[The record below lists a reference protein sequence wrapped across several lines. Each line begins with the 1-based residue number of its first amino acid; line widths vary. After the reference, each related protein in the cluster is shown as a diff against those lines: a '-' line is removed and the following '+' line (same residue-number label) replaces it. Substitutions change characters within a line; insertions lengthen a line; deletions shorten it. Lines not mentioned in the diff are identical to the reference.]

1 MRNFEVIDREYVNPV
16 DLSVLG
22 QTFNT
27 LEQGHQKS
35 IAAAAELE
43 TAMAN
48 LDLNEAEFEWRQ
60 QKINDIRKIVEDNSL
75 YGNAYHAYDDIISKS
90 GQIASDQGMI
100 GRLQAQKDY
109 KAYLDNLNKRT
120 DISEADKEYFR
131 EVNQYY
137 YQDKY
142 NDKGQI
148 IGSTKWQ
155 PLDREVASVDLSKL
169 MTKALQI
176 AAKDAGGSNTIH
188 YKDAAGNYTTNAEL
202 SEDGLPYVNKSGKYE
217 RLTKDKIKAAM
228 QTVIANT
235 PGAIQGIAQ
244 DYKIAKWRHDK
255 NSNNSKNLIIDETT
269 DEKGLP
275 LNQEQ
280 YLEKR
285 LTGFYQ
291 SASYNHYYENIE
303 PLAGMSVSAK
313 NAKLKAT
320 QGGNKDAVAA
330 IYNANNTAPGGFY
343 VKRNNSLSSAV
354 AEYKA
359 ATSMLNGEANRLGIK
374 FDIND
379 VTSSYNQIEDYYKKQ
394 GMVIPKAIY
403 DTYNSYL
410 KGVEKYNQLVPA
422 DGKND
427 IKESLDF
434 VSALENGIDP
444 ALYKNNTYVEKYN
457 KYLADAYKD
466 KEEIPI
472 YFNVDFNTAT
482 KNFDYKSY
490 GLVEKINENGNK
502 HLVLPKKYS
511 NNILQVSQAIQGVID
526 INNWSKIPGEK
537 VRAYQKNYNNKVF
550 SDILELYNEANLN
563 LNSKIDNVEE
573 LVPLEIVNQ
582 MDVIQTMAENGV
594 TSGKYS
600 DLKSARD
607 DAEYRLNASF
617 HNAKGHQL
625 ELYIGSDANHA
636 QFEIDPNKR
645 FAALAAAQAIQKVKP
660 ELVTIGYDKNTLK
673 TVISVQLNKTAEDDP
688 AVKSYLKQADIN
700 DYSFTIITDG
710 MFNNADKNELMQI
723 PDFKNNIEF
732 TESITAGMNKFTNKD
747 GSIIHR
753 LTDGSYVLERE
764 GIALPIGESTAK
776 NIYGINNMVDDI
788 KYKYM
793 QLSNQYKDK
802 IPEDII
808 DNLQIKILNLVKGYS
823 PIDYDAKDYNSLS
836 AYGKKVFEYLDNVIS
851 E

>member
-1 MRNFEVIDREYVNPV
+1 MRNFEAINREYVNPV

-27 LEQGHQKS
+27 LEKGHQKS

-48 LDLNEAEFEWRQ
+48 LDLNKAESEWRQ

-75 YGNAYHAYDDIISKS
+75 YGNAYHAYDDIIAKS

-148 IGSTKWQ
+148 IGGSKWQ

-176 AAKDAGGSNTIH
+176 AAKEVGGSNTIH

-202 SEDGLPYVNKSGKYE
+202 SKDGLPYINKSGKYE

-228 QTVIANT
+228 QTIIANT
-235 PGAIQGIAQ
+235 PGAAQGIAQ

-394 GMVIPKAIY
+394 GMVIPKTIY

-434 VSALENGIDP
+434 VSALENGIDT
-444 ALYKNNTYVEKYN
+444 ALYKNNTYVDKYN
-457 KYLADAYKD
+457 KILANAYKD

-472 YFNVDFNTAT
+472 YFNTDFNTAT
-482 KNFDYKSY
+482 KNIDYKAY
-490 GLVEKINENGNK
+490 GLKEKIDENGNK

-511 NNILQVSQAIQGVID
+511 NNILQVAQLFQNNIGYILNID
-526 INNWSKIPGEK
+526 PIYGAGPNLRSNTDKAFSKVLK
-537 VRAYQKNYNNKVF
+537 
-550 SDILELYNEANLN
+550 LYNEANLD
-563 LNSKIDNVEE
+563 LNSKIENVDE
-573 LVPLEIVNQ
+573 LVPLEIVSQ

-660 ELVTIGYDKNTLK
+660 ELVNIGYDKNTLK

-776 NIYGINNMVDDI
+776 YIYGINNMVDDI

-793 QLSNQYKDK
+793 QLSNQYKDN
-802 IPEDII
+802 IPEDIMDKLNI
-808 DNLQIKILNLVKGYS
+808 TILDLVKGYS